1 MPCKKLSAETIVRF
15 ENIAN
20 LTYLFP
26 TCPRFHFLTMMA
38 RTLHNSSLYQQ
49 FIGGTLAVVLV
60 GASGCAVAPSKTVTG
75 AGTGAG
81 AGAVVGGVAGSAS
94 GNTSQGVLAGAAA
107 GAIIGGL
114 IGLGQEFKERKEQ
127 ERLAQERAYQQDL
140 SKKRSEEAKAKA
152 EMDEELAVSQGFRI
166 SDMELNEA
174 QKKVDD
180 ANGRLAKLREERNA
194 ALSKKKALDEA
205 QEKLLT
211 TEAEVARLEEELA
224 RLRGEKPSTP
234 ATENQSTPSKD
245 PKT

>member
-1 MPCKKLSAETIVRF
+1 M
-15 ENIAN
+15 
-20 LTYLFP
+20 
-26 TCPRFHFLTMMA
+26 
-38 RTLHNSSLYQQ
+38 
-49 FIGGTLAVVLV
+49 

-114 IGLGQEFKERKEQ
+114 IGLSQEYKERKEQ
-127 ERLAQERAYQQDL
+127 DRLAQERAYQQDL

-152 EMDEELAVSQGFRI
+152 EMDEELAVAQGFRI

-224 RLRGEKPSTP
+224 RLRGEKSSSQTP
-234 ATENQSTPSKD
+234 TNSKT

>member
-1 MPCKKLSAETIVRF
+1 
-15 ENIAN
+15 
-20 LTYLFP
+20 
-26 TCPRFHFLTMMA
+26 MA
-38 RTLHNSSLYQQ
+38 RTLNSTPLIQQ
-49 FIGGTLAVVLV
+49 FTAGILAATLIGAG
-60 GASGCAVAPSKTVTG
+60 GCAVAPSKTVTG

-152 EMDEELAVSQGFRI
+152 EMDEELAIAQGFKI
-166 SDMELNEA
+166 SDLELNEA
-174 QKKVDD
+174 QKKVDE
-180 ANGRLAKLREERNA
+180 AAGRLAKLREERNA

-224 RLRGEKPSTP
+224 RLRGEKSSAS
-234 ATENQSTPSKD
+234 ATENQTTPPKA

>member
-1 MPCKKLSAETIVRF
+1 
-15 ENIAN
+15 
-20 LTYLFP
+20 
-26 TCPRFHFLTMMA
+26 MA
-38 RTLHNSSLYQQ
+38 HPLNSSPLSQQ
-49 FIGGTLAVVLV
+49 FTAGILAAVLL

-114 IGLGQEFKERKEQ
+114 IGLSQEYKERKEQ
-127 ERLAQERAYQQDL
+127 DRLAQERAYQQDL

-152 EMDEELAVSQGFRI
+152 EMDEELAVAQGFRI

-224 RLRGEKPSTP
+224 RLRGEKSSNQTS
-234 ATENQSTPSKD
+234 ENQTANSKT